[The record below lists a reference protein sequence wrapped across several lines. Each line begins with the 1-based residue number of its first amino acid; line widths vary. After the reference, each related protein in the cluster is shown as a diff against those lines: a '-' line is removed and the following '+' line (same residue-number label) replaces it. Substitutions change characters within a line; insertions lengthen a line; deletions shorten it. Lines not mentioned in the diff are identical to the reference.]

1 MKRFFPP
8 SRIYACGFVVTALM
22 LAGCGGS
29 NNDNSFLDGR
39 GDTPPT
45 SSSNPTPNS
54 SSQSLSSSPSN
65 ISSEISSSVSSA
77 ITTQLGRFSDEQFVA
92 GEIDIA
98 GAEQGAKLSARGSAQ
113 LSVFHADASANLID
127 APINVSFTSLCAAKG
142 KASFRDSDDQKITSA
157 ALINGQVIVMY
168 QDEGCGEK
176 DTITASSTH
185 QGKVLKAQSQLDI
198 ARDSVQR
205 IQYISASSEQLSLK
219 GTGGNESA
227 TLVFEVMGSTGHAV
241 QGVDVELSLNSDLGG
256 ACLSASSISECTK
269 TLVLKSD
276 ANGKVTVLVNAGT
289 IASPVGVTARDLTS
303 NVYTVSNILSIS
315 TGVPDQDSFSLSL
328 NTFNPYAWE
337 KNNSVVNVNVRLADA
352 FNNPPTLGTT
362 ISFWTDGGSIQPSCQ
377 TDKDGGCSVDWFA
390 GDPRP
395 ANGIA
400 TILAFAQGNESFIDT
415 NGDGYYEE
423 GIDKFTEEDDLPE
436 AFLDRNNNLRFDK
449 NHEEF
454 VDFNKNGAYDEGD
467 GKYNGVLC
475 KDESTNGCTKTG
487 VTVRKSARL
496 VMASNIV
503 GNIHFTSPLNIGEGQ
518 TKTFEL
524 ILSDLNGNS
533 LPAGSSFRIENN
545 TDLTNVD
552 VNMYVT
558 TVSEKSG
565 ISANQFSV
573 TINHKKDSPAPTGQ
587 ITVVVSTP
595 DNKVTSQTFPIN

>member
-45 SSSNPTPNS
+45 SSNNPTPNS

-65 ISSEISSSVSSA
+65 ISSEISSSFSSA
-77 ITTQLGRFSDEQFVA
+77 ANTQLGRFSDTQFVA

-98 GAEQGAKLSARGSAQ
+98 GAEQGVKLSARGSTQ
-113 LSVFHADASANLID
+113 LTLVHVDESESLNDSPLI
-127 APINVSFTSLCAAKG
+127 VSFASLCAAKG

-157 ALINGQVIVMY
+157 ALVNGRVIVTY
-168 QDEGCGEK
+168 KDEGCGET
-176 DTITASSTH
+176 DTITATSAF
-185 QGKVLKAQSQLDI
+185 QGKVLSAQSQLDI
-198 ARDSVQR
+198 ARDTVQS
-205 IQYISASSEQLSLK
+205 IQYFSATPEQLSLK
-219 GTGGNESA
+219 GTGGSESS
-227 TLVFEVMGSTGHAV
+227 TLVFEVIGSTGHVV

-256 ACLSASSISECTK
+256 TCLSASSISECTK

-328 NTFNPYAWE
+328 DRFNPHAWE
-337 KNNSVVNVNVRLADA
+337 SNDSVVNVTVRLADA

-377 TDKDGGCSVDWFA
+377 TDKDGACSVQWF
-390 GDPRP
+390 GGEPRP
-395 ANGIA
+395 NSGIA

-423 GIDKFTEEDDLPE
+423 GIDKFTAEDDLPE
-436 AFLDRNNNLRFDK
+436 AFLDRNNNLQFDVS
-449 NHEEF
+449 NENF
-454 VDFNKNGAYDEGD
+454 VDFNKNGVYDESD

-487 VTVRKSARL
+487 VTVRKSAQL
-496 VMASNIV
+496 AMASNIL
-503 GNIHFTSPLNIGEGQ
+503 GSIDFITPLNIGEGE

-533 LPAGSSFRIENN
+533 LPAGSSVRIENDS
-545 TDLTNVD
+545 DLTNVD

-558 TVSEKSG
+558 TVSEKLG
-565 ISANQFSV
+565 IFFNQFSV

-587 ITVVVSTP
+587 FTVVVTTP
-595 DNKVTSQTFPIN
+595 DNVTSKTFPIN